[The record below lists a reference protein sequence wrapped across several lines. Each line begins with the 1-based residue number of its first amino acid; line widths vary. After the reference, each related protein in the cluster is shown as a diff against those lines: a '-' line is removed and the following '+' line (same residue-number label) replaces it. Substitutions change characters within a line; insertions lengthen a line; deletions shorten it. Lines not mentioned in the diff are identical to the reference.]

1 MKMKNRTLIFE
12 ETFNEGTL
20 PNQSNWDYDVG
31 GKGWGNGELQY
42 YTYANPENVKIQDGK
57 LIISAVKKEVE
68 GHPITSTRLV
78 TRGKKHWL
86 YGRFEVRTK
95 MPKGKGTWPAIWMLG
110 VDEENLGWPRMGEID
125 IMEHV
130 GRDQDT
136 VHFSLHTEKYNHPKK
151 TQITY
156 VSKIANVSDEFKT
169 YVMDWSEDKISFEV
183 DNQHYA
189 TFYKKD
195 YADSWPFDK
204 PHYLILNLAMGGGF
218 GGQVDMTCLPATLE
232 IESIR
237 VYQ

>member
-1 MKMKNRTLIFE
+1 
-12 ETFNEGTL
+12 
-20 PNQSNWDYDVG
+20 
-31 GKGWGNGELQY
+31 
-42 YTYANPENVKIQDGK
+42 
-57 LIISAVKKEVE
+57 
-68 GHPITSTRLV
+68 
-78 TRGKKHWL
+78 
-86 YGRFEVRTK
+86 
-95 MPKGKGTWPAIWMLG
+95 
-110 VDEENLGWPRMGEID
+110 MGEID

-169 YVMDWSEDKISFEV
+169 YVMDWSEDQISFEV
-183 DNQHYA
+183 DGQHYA

-218 GGQVDMTCLPATLE
+218 GGQVDMDCLPATLE

>member
-1 MKMKNRTLIFE
+1 MKNRTLIFE

-57 LIISAVKKEVE
+57 LIITAVKKEVE

-78 TRGKKHWL
+78 TRCKKHWL
-86 YGRFEVRTK
+86 YGRFEIRAK
-95 MPKGKGTWPAIWMLG
+95 MPKGQGTWPAIWMLG
-110 VDEENLGWPRMGEID
+110 IDEEKLGWPQMGEID

-151 TQITY
+151 TREMIQFI
-156 VSKIANVSDEFKT
+156 
-169 YVMDWSEDKISFEV
+169 
-183 DNQHYA
+183 
-189 TFYKKD
+189 
-195 YADSWPFDK
+195 
-204 PHYLILNLAMGGGF
+204 
-218 GGQVDMTCLPATLE
+218 
-232 IESIR
+232 
-237 VYQ
+237 

>member
-1 MKMKNRTLIFE
+1 MNNRTLIFE

-20 PNQSNWDYDVG
+20 PNESNWDYDVG

-42 YTYANPENVKIQDGK
+42 YTHANPENVKIQDGK
-57 LIISAVKKEVE
+57 LIITAVRKEVE

-86 YGRFEVRTK
+86 YGRFEIRAK

-110 VDEENLGWPRMGEID
+110 IDEEKLGWPRMGEID

-169 YVMDWSEDKISFEV
+169 YVMDWSEEKISFEV
-183 DNQHYA
+183 DNEHYA

-204 PHYLILNLAMGGGF
+204 PHYLILNLAIGGGF
-218 GGQVDMTCLPATLE
+218 GGQVDMECLPATLE